1 MYTVTR
7 IVSLLFV
14 FTIFFGYSQVGVN
27 TKTPLATLDVQ
38 GNVGIR
44 KKIYLGG
51 NDTTQGTI
59 GQKGTV
65 LVSQGPGLPPV
76 WKIIRVPPFDPF
88 SYFSFTN
95 LGIKTQNGLIIGN
108 ATSGSNIY
116 TENQSLTSF
125 LGASTA
131 SGGVID
137 DLTQTITVNNA
148 ESVLVLSFE
157 TIFQINSTAQYQGAD
172 IAIGIFV
179 DDKLKGVRVYTLN
192 SDIAGIVRDFYTFD
206 LIAAA
211 QNLTV
216 GQHTVK
222 VACTRRSN
230 TNNFTGNI
238 GIGKSV
244 YTNLNDFMMQSSFII
259 EAYEKPNPANTTPV
273 YIP

>member
-1 MYTVTR
+1 MAR
-7 IVSLLFV
+7 IVSLFFV
-14 FTIFFGYSQVGVN
+14 SVFFLGYGQVGVN
-27 TKTPLATLDVQ
+27 TKNPLATLDVQ
-38 GNVGIR
+38 GNMNIR

-51 NDTTQGTI
+51 NDTTQGTL

-65 LVSQGPGLPPV
+65 LVSQGPGLAPV
-76 WKIIRVPPFDPF
+76 WRVLRVPPFDPF
-88 SYFSFTN
+88 SYYSFTN
-95 LGIKTQNGLIIGN
+95 VGIKTQNGLLIGN
-108 ATSGSNIY
+108 ATSGSNVY
-116 TENQSLTSF
+116 VENQSLTSF

-137 DLTQTITVNNA
+137 DLTQTVTINNT

-179 DDKLKGVRVYTLN
+179 DDRLKGVRVYTQT
-192 SDIAGIVRDFYTFD
+192 SEIAGIVRDFYTFD

-222 VACTRRSN
+222 VACTRRANIS
-230 TNNFTGNI
+230 NFTGNI
-238 GIGKSV
+238 GIGQPVS
-244 YTNLNDFMMQSSFII
+244 TNLNNFMMQSSFII
-259 EAYEKPNPANTTPV
+259 ESYEKPNLGNTTPV

>member
-1 MYTVTR
+1 MYIAIRVLR
-7 IVSLLFV
+7 LF
-14 FTIFFGYSQVGVN
+14 FILTIFFGYGQVGIN
-27 TKTPLATLDVQ
+27 TKAPNATLDIQ
-38 GNVGIR
+38 GDLGVR

-51 NDTTQGTI
+51 NDTTQGAL

-76 WKIIRVPPFDPF
+76 WKTMRVPPFDPF
-88 SYFSFTN
+88 LYFSFTN
-95 LGIKTQNGLIIGN
+95 IGVKTQNGLIIGN
-108 ATSGSNIY
+108 TTSGSAIY
-116 TENQSLTSF
+116 TENQSLASF
-125 LGASTA
+125 VGT
-131 SGGVID
+131 SGGVIN
-137 DLTQTITVNNA
+137 DLTQTVTVTNA
-148 ESVLVLSFE
+148 ENILVFSFE

-179 DDKLKGVRVYTLN
+179 DDKLKGVRVYTLT
-192 SDIAGIVRDFYTFD
+192 SEVAGLVRDFYTFD

-211 QNLTV
+211 QNLSA
-216 GQHTVK
+216 GSHTVK

-230 TNNFTGNI
+230 MNNFTGDI

-259 EAYEKPNPANTTPV
+259 ESYEKPNPANTTPV

>member
-1 MYTVTR
+1 MYITR
-7 IVSLLFV
+7 IISLFFIFAV
-14 FTIFFGYSQVGVN
+14 FFGNGQVGIN

-38 GNVGIR
+38 GNLGIR

-51 NDTTQGTI
+51 SDGAQGI
-59 GQKGTV
+59 LGQKGTV
-65 LVSQGPGLPPV
+65 LVSQGQGLPPV
-76 WKIIRVPPFDPF
+76 WKMLRVPPFDPF
-88 SYFSFTN
+88 LYFSFYN
-95 LGIKTQNGLIIGN
+95 IGVKTQNGLAIGN

-125 LGASTA
+125 LGTVTA
-131 SGGVID
+131 SGGVIN
-137 DLTQTITVNNA
+137 DLTQTVTINNP
-148 ESVLVLSFE
+148 ESILAFSFE
-157 TIFQINSTAQYQGAD
+157 TIFMINSTAQYQGAD

-179 DDKLKGVRVYTLN
+179 DDKLKGVRVYTLD
-192 SDIAGIVRDFYTFD
+192 SEVAGLVRDFYTFN

-211 QNLTV
+211 QNLSV

-230 TNNFTGNI
+230 NNNFTGDI

-244 YTNLNDFMMQSSFII
+244 YTNLNDFMMQSSFMI
-259 EAYEKPNPANTTPV
+259 ESYEKPNPTNTTPV